1 MIIGKD
7 LYNSYYEEDE
17 KLFST
22 GNEELDDILE
32 EVYYSGI
39 EDGYDY
45 AQREFGEK
53 KISDAEAA
61 GKAVTKAGLATLG
74 AGALVGG
81 AGAAGL
87 GMAAKRIGRSATGAV
102 GAKSAARMAGASA
115 AGAAGVKVGTKLGR
129 AGLAITAAGLGT
141 KLVGK
146 AVRKNRE
153 KNNSN

>member
-1 MIIGKD
+1 MILLKNN
-7 LYNSYYEEDE
+7 YHEENE

-22 GNEELDDILE
+22 GDSELDDILQ
-32 EVYYSGI
+32 EVYYSGL

-61 GKAVTKAGLATLG
+61 GKAVTKAGLATAG
-74 AGALVGG
+74 AGAL
-81 AGAAGL
+81 AAGL
-87 GMAAKRIGRSATGAV
+87 GLAGGNMALKSKGLNAAQRAGA
-102 GAKSAARMAGASA
+102 SMASA
-115 AGAAGVKVGTKLGR
+115 AGLSAGKKIGR

-146 AVRKNRE
+146 AIRKNRE
-153 KNNSN
+153 KNNSEG

>member
-1 MIIGKD
+1 MILLK
-7 LYNSYYEEDE
+7 NNYYEEDE

-22 GNEELDDILE
+22 GDSELDDILT
-32 EVYYSGI
+32 EVYYSGL

-53 KISDAEAA
+53 KISDTEAA

-74 AGALVGG
+74 AGALT
-81 AGAAGL
+81 AGL
-87 GMAAKRIGRSATGAV
+87 GT
-102 GAKSAARMAGASA
+102 A
-115 AGAAGVKVGTKLGR
+115 AGAMAIGAKGLNPAMRAGAGTAGMIGKAAGAKIGR

-153 KNNSN
+153 KNNSEG